1 MLLQKIWVLV
11 FSIRIWYLAY
21 PTDRLQSTKIS
32 NFDMKFIFGKKNNRS
47 PEQKRPRG
55 IEAVRPIP
63 CHSVCDHHSTRNGKK
78 GCPQPCLQKKAPRFD
93 QNRTFKAKLG
103 RLGQLLPKPWW
114 HNAIENVHES
124 MKTKFKPKREP
135 PMPQAGPLRPRRKR
149 KQRPQRPP
157 SPKTTTTTST
167 TTTLPTTKT
176 TTTTTTTSTTQCQ
189 FFQNFQSY
197 IFCHTS
203 T

>member
-1 MLLQKIWVLV
+1 MKSILWIWTS
-11 FSIRIWYLAY
+11 FEA
-21 PTDRLQSTKIS
+21 
-32 NFDMKFIFGKKNNRS
+32 KNNNS
-47 PEQKRPRG
+47 LAQKRPRG
-55 IEAVRPIP
+55 IEAVRPVP

-78 GCPQPCLQKKAPRFD
+78 GCPEPCLQKKAPRFD

-135 PMPQAGPLRPRRKR
+135 PLPKAGPLRPRRKR

-176 TTTTTTTSTTQCQ
+176 TTTTSTTQC
-189 FFQNFQSY
+189 
-197 IFCHTS
+197 
-203 T
+203 